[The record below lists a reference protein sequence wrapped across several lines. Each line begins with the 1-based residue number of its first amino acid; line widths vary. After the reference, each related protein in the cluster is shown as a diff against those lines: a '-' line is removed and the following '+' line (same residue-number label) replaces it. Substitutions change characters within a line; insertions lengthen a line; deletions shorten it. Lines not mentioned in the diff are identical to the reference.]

1 MSLFRRIANLFSRS
15 KVNGEI
21 DDELRSHIEMRTAD
35 NVARGMSPSHARRDA
50 LVRFGNPTATRERVA
65 GMDTALLLEGIR
77 MDIRFACRQL
87 ARNTGFACTAIL
99 TLALGM
105 CASVSIFS
113 FVDAALIKP
122 LPYAD
127 PSRLVSVF
135 ESTPSGLRFHL
146 SYPDYLDWKRLN
158 RVFTSLDAYDDN
170 TYLLSTPSGV
180 QEAEGATVG
189 AGFFHTLGVVPILG
203 RDFQAGED
211 EPSAARTVVLSYSAW
226 QKRYGGR
233 KDIAGQMATLSSR
246 QYTIIGV
253 LPAQFHFAPVGPAE
267 FWTALQLGPT
277 EDRGSHGLSAI
288 ARLADGVS
296 IQAATANMQSIA
308 AQLAKQYADADQGR
322 GATVTSLSEVIV
334 GNTRSI
340 MLVLL
345 CGATLLLLIA
355 CVNIANLLL
364 VRAEARKREIAVR
377 GALGASNLRLA
388 SQFIVES
395 LILVLLGSTLGVGG
409 AATVIRLLI
418 QLIPSNMM
426 HGMPYLQGMG
436 LSVHT
441 LLFAGTISLA
451 IGILFATVPI
461 LRLSLRSKGNVLSD
475 GGRGAAGTFW
485 RRMGGN
491 LVVIELAIAVVLLSG
506 AGLLVKSFYYLL
518 HTEIGIQP
526 DHVATLHI
534 LLPRAVFAKDE
545 QINALVQQLLA
556 RASGLPGATSA
567 AIGHSL
573 PVGNIGGNLIFE
585 IIGRPTSGA
594 PNEVN
599 MREVSA
605 NYFTTLQAPLL
616 RGRFFGEDEDA
627 SKPRVAIVNRS
638 MAKIYFPH
646 EDAIGKHLSYDTGVP
661 PTEIVGIV
669 EDIKEG
675 PLDHTTRPAMY
686 VPFSQAPENSFFL
699 IVRSS
704 QSEQLMVAAMGSMT
718 QGIAPE
724 VLTSEGESLTE
735 RIHQSPSAYLH
746 RSSAWL
752 VGGFAALA
760 LILGAMGLYGVLA
773 YSVSQRTREIGIRM
787 ALGAQ
792 RSSVYQLVLTE
803 AGWLTVIGIAA
814 GLVCSVAAANLLRGL
829 LFGVKTWDIAILASV
844 AATLSVTALVASFIP
859 VRRAAS
865 VNPTEALRAE

>member
-1 MSLFRRIANLFSRS
+1 
-15 KVNGEI
+15 
-21 DDELRSHIEMRTAD
+21 
-35 NVARGMSPSHARRDA
+35 
-50 LVRFGNPTATRERVA
+50 
-65 GMDTALLLEGIR
+65 
-77 MDIRFACRQL
+77 
-87 ARNTGFACTAIL
+87 
-99 TLALGM
+99 
-105 CASVSIFS
+105 
-113 FVDAALIKP
+113 
-122 LPYAD
+122 
-127 PSRLVSVF
+127 
-135 ESTPSGLRFHL
+135 
-146 SYPDYLDWKRLN
+146 
-158 RVFTSLDAYDDN
+158 
-170 TYLLSTPSGV
+170 
-180 QEAEGATVG
+180 
-189 AGFFHTLGVVPILG
+189 
-203 RDFQAGED
+203 
-211 EPSAARTVVLSYSAW
+211 
-226 QKRYGGR
+226 
-233 KDIAGQMATLSSR
+233 
-246 QYTIIGV
+246 
-253 LPAQFHFAPVGPAE
+253 
-267 FWTALQLGPT
+267 
-277 EDRGSHGLSAI
+277 
-288 ARLADGVS
+288 
-296 IQAATANMQSIA
+296 
-308 AQLAKQYADADQGR
+308 
-322 GATVTSLSEVIV
+322 
-334 GNTRSI
+334 
-340 MLVLL
+340 
-345 CGATLLLLIA
+345 
-355 CVNIANLLL
+355 
-364 VRAEARKREIAVR
+364 
-377 GALGASNLRLA
+377 
-388 SQFIVES
+388 
-395 LILVLLGSTLGVGG
+395 
-409 AATVIRLLI
+409 
-418 QLIPSNMM
+418 
-426 HGMPYLQGMG
+426 
-436 LSVHT
+436 
-441 LLFAGTISLA
+441 
-451 IGILFATVPI
+451 
-461 LRLSLRSKGNVLSD
+461 
-475 GGRGAAGTFW
+475 
-485 RRMGGN
+485 
-491 LVVIELAIAVVLLSG
+491 
-506 AGLLVKSFYYLL
+506 
-518 HTEIGIQP
+518 
-526 DHVATLHI
+526 
-534 LLPRAVFAKDE
+534 
-545 QINALVQQLLA
+545 
-556 RASGLPGATSA
+556 
-567 AIGHSL
+567 
-573 PVGNIGGNLIFE
+573 
-585 IIGRPTSGA
+585 
-594 PNEVN
+594 